1 MKDLRITQR
10 HVAKLCAGTKST
22 PANPIRSGVRRHRDQ
37 KGKDMIRTFL
47 TSAALVALI
56 GGPALAETFEVQML
70 NKGSDGERMV
80 FEPAFVQAAPGDTIR
95 FVAADKGHNAEV
107 NKDMLPEGAEP
118 FAGRINEEIEVTLDV
133 EGVYGVICKPHYA
146 MGMVMT
152 IAVGDVDAPADF
164 LEGRVPGKAKE
175 RFEAQLGNL

>member
-1 MKDLRITQR
+1 
-10 HVAKLCAGTKST
+10 
-22 PANPIRSGVRRHRDQ
+22 
-37 KGKDMIRTFL
+37 MIRTL
-47 TSAALVALI
+47 ATGLAMVTLLGGAAC
-56 GGPALAETFEVQML
+56 AETFEIQML

-95 FVAADKGHNAEV
+95 FVATDKGHNAEV
-107 NKDMLPEGAEP
+107 SKDMLPEGAVP
-118 FAGRINEEIEVTLDV
+118 FKGKINEEVEVTLDV

-152 IAVGDVDAPADF
+152 IAVGDVQAPEGF
-164 LEGRVPGKAKE
+164 LEGRVPKKAKE